1 MPAKYIYEPWK
12 ALVRDQRKAGVRI
25 AGDGKADEPGVYPK
39 PMFDF
44 AERRAICLEGMKKA
58 YAVWLYGDDQR
69 VIDGTWR
76 ALFPDGTEGPTEGQT
91 FSDAMVEN
99 GDGNSTN
106 RKGRMPKKPDAQIGD
121 DGTVP
126 EEGSRRRRLGARVRG
141 GIVVKQERGDLR
153 GLIHRGRWIC
163 MSLRGQRSRNSNQ
176 AFAKTTAPHGRF
188 GVGIPA
194 RRHPLHPSVFLPEK
208 E

>member
-12 ALVRDQRKAGVRI
+12 ALVQDQRKAGARI
-25 AGDGKADEPGVYPK
+25 AGDGKADGPGVYPK

-58 YAVWLYGDDQR
+58 YAVGLYGDDQR

-76 ALFPDGTEGPTEGQT
+76 ALFPGCTEGPTEGQT

-106 RKGRMPKKPDAQIGD
+106 RKGRVPKKLDAQIGD

-126 EEGSRRRRLGARVRG
+126 EEGVEAAETGGESKGGDSSKTGKRRFKRPDMQGTLDMH
-141 GIVVKQERGDLR
+141 VVKRT
-153 GLIHRGRWIC
+153 
-163 MSLRGQRSRNSNQ
+163 
-176 AFAKTTAPHGRF
+176 K
-188 GVGIPA
+188 
-194 RRHPLHPSVFLPEK
+194 K
-208 E
+208 